1 MIYASIAVNNSREYY
16 EELNATTKQRGMC
29 MLKNKPEKYGI
40 SSANLLYMVHE
51 LETFVEDIHSI
62 SVVCDNDIIFS
73 KCIPPYTEESL
84 QMLHSFSKSMNSIA
98 VGIAISEG
106 KLKLD
111 DLVVDHFREYLPETY
126 DRRIDR
132 LTVRNLLTM
141 AANSCRL
148 STCFRGVTSS
158 WITHYFTYE
167 LPHDPGTVFQYDTG
181 ASYMLSSLVSKTMH
195 KNVLELMKERVFRP
209 MGITDVEWLE
219 SPEGNTV
226 GGWGLYLKTPDIT
239 KIAILLANM
248 GNWNGKQLIPE
259 EYLKEATRKQ
269 IDTPE
274 EKYPVCG
281 YGYQYWITAD
291 HSFGVYGAF
300 GNVIVVNPEKKMAV
314 AITAGASDKHG
325 NPNRLI
331 SKIVN
336 EKLFVPTTR
345 KMLSENAEADGKLEN
360 YVDDLILPFPA
371 GKETSPLE
379 DAWFGKTIVF
389 QKNEHEISEM
399 NITRTAEKEIRILFR
414 MGEKEV
420 EVHAGYEKWITQNA
434 VFDDPRH
441 FMNSFAYAF
450 ADDNTLIW
458 KQYWLNM
465 SGYDTY
471 MLHYQ
476 GDVVNG
482 MIITSV
488 KLGGTVPVELAGRVQ

>member
-1 MIYASIAVNNSREYY
+1 
-16 EELNATTKQRGMC
+16 

-40 SSANLLYMVHE
+40 SSENLLHMVHE

-62 SVVCDNDIIFS
+62 SVVCDNDVIFS
-73 KCIPPYTEESL
+73 KCISPYTEDSM

-111 DLVVDHFREYLPETY
+111 DLVVDHFREYLPENY

-181 ASYMLSSLVSKTMH
+181 ASYMLSSLVSKIMH
-195 KNVLELMKERVFRP
+195 KNVLELMKERVFGP

-226 GGWGLYLKTPDIT
+226 GGWGLYLKTPDIA

-248 GNWNGKQLIPE
+248 GKWNGKQLIPE
-259 EYLKEATRKQ
+259 GYLKEATRKQ

-291 HSFGVYGAF
+291 NSFGVYGAF
-300 GNVIVVNPEKKMAV
+300 GNVIVVNPEKKLAV
-314 AITAGASDKHG
+314 AVTAGASDKHG

-336 EKLFVPTTR
+336 ERLFAPTTR
-345 KMLSENAEADGKLEN
+345 ETLQEDAEAEEQLET
-360 YVDDLILPFPA
+360 YVDNLILPFPA
-371 GKETSPLE
+371 GKENSSLE
-379 DAWFGKTIVF
+379 GTLFGKTIMFDENERDIFSVKIDRAG
-389 QKNEHEISEM
+389 KNELLISFQLKDRQV
-399 NITRTAEKEIRILFR
+399 TVK
-414 MGEKEV
+414 
-420 EVHAGYEKWITQNA
+420 AGFEKWMTQN
-434 VFDDPRH
+434 VIFDDPRH
-441 FMNSFAYAF
+441 FLNSFAYAF
-450 ADDNTLIW
+450 ADDKTLIL

-471 MLHYQ
+471 TLHYQ

-488 KLGGTVPVELAGRVQ
+488 KLGGAVPVELAGKVQ

>member
-1 MIYASIAVNNSREYY
+1 
-16 EELNATTKQRGMC
+16 
-29 MLKNKPEKYGI
+29 
-40 SSANLLYMVHE
+40 
-51 LETFVEDIHSI
+51 
-62 SVVCDNDIIFS
+62 
-73 KCIPPYTEESL
+73 
-84 QMLHSFSKSMNSIA
+84 
-98 VGIAISEG
+98 
-106 KLKLD
+106 
-111 DLVVDHFREYLPETY
+111 
-126 DRRIDR
+126 
-132 LTVRNLLTM
+132 
-141 AANSCRL
+141 
-148 STCFRGVTSS
+148 
-158 WITHYFTYE
+158 
-167 LPHDPGTVFQYDTG
+167 
-181 ASYMLSSLVSKTMH
+181 MLSSLVSKTMH

-248 GNWNGKQLIPE
+248 GNWNGNQLIPE

-434 VFDDPRH
+434 VFDDQ
-441 FMNSFAYAF
+441 
-450 ADDNTLIW
+450 I
-458 KQYWLNM
+458 
-465 SGYDTY
+465 
-471 MLHYQ
+471 
-476 GDVVNG
+476 
-482 MIITSV
+482 
-488 KLGGTVPVELAGRVQ
+488 GRAHV